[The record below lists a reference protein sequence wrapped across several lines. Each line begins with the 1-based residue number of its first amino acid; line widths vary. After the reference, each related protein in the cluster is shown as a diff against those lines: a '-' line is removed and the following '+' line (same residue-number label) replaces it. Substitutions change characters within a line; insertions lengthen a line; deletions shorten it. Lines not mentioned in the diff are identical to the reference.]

1 MDFELSEAQKMFRQ
15 GVRDFVQRE
24 VVPIV
29 DEAEANERTPVE
41 LFPKLGKLGYLCPA
55 YPEEYSGGGLDK
67 VADCILL
74 EEFARV
80 CAGIT
85 AGIMVQ
91 SGLATSILLT
101 HGNEDL
107 KQRFLV
113 PACKGEKISAFGL
126 TEPNAGSDAVAIETT
141 ARKDGDYYII
151 NGSKQYITN
160 AEVSD
165 FVTVAAITDKSQ
177 GPRGVSAIVVES
189 NTPGI
194 TIRKLKKL
202 GFHSGATGE
211 IFFDDCRVPVANLVG
226 EEGRGFIYV
235 MECLDAGRISHS
247 ATSIGLAQAA
257 FEASLDYAQQR
268 VQFDQPIYKFQ
279 VNSFKLARMAMELEA
294 ARALMYRAASMYD
307 KGARRFNE
315 PAMSKLFASEVAAR
329 ITTEAMQIHG
339 GTALMSDSP
348 VQRYFRDARRGTITE
363 GTSEIQEI
371 VISRGIGLR

>member
-29 DEAEANERTPVE
+29 DEVEANERTPVE

-55 YPEEYSGGGLDK
+55 YPEEYGGGGLDK

-85 AGIMVQ
+85 AGVMVQ
-91 SGLATSILLT
+91 SGLATSVLLT

-126 TEPNAGSDAVAIETT
+126 TEPNAGSDAAAIETI

-211 IFFDDCRVPVANLVG
+211 IFFEDVRVSRANLIG
-226 EEGRGFIYV
+226 EEGRGFRYMLEALNGARV
-235 MECLDAGRISHS
+235 SHS
-247 ATSIGLAQAA
+247 ARSVGIAQAC
-257 FEASLDYAQQR
+257 FDASLDYAKQR
-268 VQFDQPIYKFQ
+268 TQFGQPIGKFQ
-279 VNSFKLARMAMELEA
+279 AVAFRITRMATDIEA
-294 ARALMYRAASMYD
+294 ARRLLYWVAWLFDQGNQCRKEAPMTKSFSAEVAIRAAED
-307 KGARRFNE
+307 
-315 PAMSKLFASEVAAR
+315 AMR
-329 ITTEAMQIHG
+329 IHA
-339 GTALMSDSP
+339 GTGYMMDSP
-348 VQRYFRDARRGTITE
+348 VQRYFREAILSFTTE
-363 GTSEIQEI
+363 GTNDIQQL
-371 VISRGIGLR
+371 VIARELGL

>member
-1 MDFELSEAQKMFRQ
+1 MDFELSEAQKMFKQ

-29 DEAEANERTPVE
+29 DEVEANERTPVE
-41 LFPKLGKLGYLCPA
+41 LFPRLGKLGYLCPA
-55 YPEEYSGGGLDK
+55 YPEEYGGGGLDK
-67 VADCILL
+67 IADCILV

-91 SGLATSILLT
+91 SGLATSVLLT

-113 PACKGEKISAFGL
+113 PACKGEMVSAFGL
-126 TEPNAGSDAVAIETT
+126 TEPNAGSDAAAIETT

-165 FVTVAAITDKSQ
+165 FITVAAITDKSQ

-211 IFFDDCRVPVANLVG
+211 IFFEDVRVPRANLVG
-226 EEGRGFIYV
+226 EEGRGFRY
-235 MECLDAGRISHS
+235 MLEALNGARITHS
-247 ATSIGLAQAA
+247 ARSVGLAQAC
-257 FEASLDYAQQR
+257 FDASLDYAKQR
-268 VQFDQPIYKFQ
+268 MQFGQPIGKFQ
-279 VNSFKLARMAMELEA
+279 TVAFKITRMATDVEA
-294 ARALMYRAASMYD
+294 ARRLLYWVAWLFDQGNQCRKEAPMTKSFSAEVAIRAAED
-307 KGARRFNE
+307 
-315 PAMSKLFASEVAAR
+315 AMRVHA
-329 ITTEAMQIHG
+329 
-339 GTALMSDSP
+339 GTGYMMDSP
-348 VQRYFRDARRGTITE
+348 VQRYFREAILSFTTE
-363 GTSEIQEI
+363 GTNDIQQL
-371 VISRGIGLR
+371 VIARELGL